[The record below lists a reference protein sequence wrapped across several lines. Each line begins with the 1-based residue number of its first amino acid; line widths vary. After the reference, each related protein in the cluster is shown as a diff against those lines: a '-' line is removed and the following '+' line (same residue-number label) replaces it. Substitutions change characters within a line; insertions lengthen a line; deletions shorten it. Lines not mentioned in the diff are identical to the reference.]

1 MQKRNQWHIFFFVFF
16 LYVLSID
23 FKNSWYRLVKEW
35 DTLWSCSARVLSS
48 MNQTDKWR
56 FYIVFSRIKDNVKK
70 LFLKKILCVKFGT
83 SPLDLEHHFRGKT
96 MTFLLWKTS
105 SLGIS
110 EVTICLIYG
119 HLIRKRPL
127 IDVFPVVVNNPLLIT
142 ISAQTW

>member
-70 LFLKKILCVKFGT
+70 LFKKQNSLCKIWNQPIGPWTLLSRKNNDIFVVKNIVSWDFR
-83 SPLDLEHHFRGKT
+83 SHYMFDLR
-96 MTFLLWKTS
+96 S
-105 SLGIS
+105 SDQ
-110 EVTICLIYG
+110 
-119 HLIRKRPL
+119 KKA
-127 IDVFPVVVNNPLLIT
+127 VNWCF
-142 ISAQTW
+142 SSCCE